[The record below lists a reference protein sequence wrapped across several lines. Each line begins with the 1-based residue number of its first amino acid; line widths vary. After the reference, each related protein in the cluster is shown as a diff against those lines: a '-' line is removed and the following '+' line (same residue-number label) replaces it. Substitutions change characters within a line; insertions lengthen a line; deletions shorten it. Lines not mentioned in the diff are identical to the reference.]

1 MAETM
6 SSTHAKELPTA
17 DANSAVANPA
27 SLKQDSSAQQ
37 TSFDF
42 VESHNI
48 IHGIGTRGV
57 GLANSSEHKADK
69 APPVT
74 WLTGFLSPQ
83 EQQAL
88 LDDAKYYPFERP
100 QIEVYGKLHPIPRQ
114 QVWFADEDCGYRYAS
129 LFISPTPWPALLT
142 KLRQR
147 LQVELGLVFN
157 GVLVN
162 YYADG
167 QDTVG
172 WHSDDEAEI
181 RRPSS
186 IASISLGATR
196 DFQIRHKRSQETFTL
211 ALVSGDLLIMQPGMQ
226 QTWQHAVPR
235 RAKVNA
241 PRINLTFRELVPQRD
256 NHLI

>member
-1 MAETM
+1 M
-6 SSTHAKELPTA
+6 SSIHAKESQTA
-17 DANSAVANPA
+17 DANSAGANPA
-27 SLKQDSSAQQ
+27 SLRQDGSLQQ
-37 TSFDF
+37 VSFDF
-42 VESHNI
+42 IERHNNA
-48 IHGIGTRGV
+48 HGSGAKGADLGERC
-57 GLANSSEHKADK
+57 EHKVRK
-69 APPVT
+69 SPPVT
-74 WLTGFLSPQ
+74 WLTGFLSVQ

-88 LDDAKYYPFERP
+88 LDDAKSYPFERP

-129 LFISPTPWPALLT
+129 LFISPTPWPALLMQ
-142 KLRQR
+142 LRQR
-147 LQVELGLVFN
+147 LQAELGLVFN

-162 YYADG
+162 FYADG

-181 RRPSS
+181 RKPSS
-186 IASISLGATR
+186 IASISIGATR

-211 ALVSGDLLIMQPGMQ
+211 PLVSGDLLIMQPGMQ

-235 RAKVNA
+235 RAKVKA